1 MEPSNAS
8 TAGLRAL
15 DRLPPLFR
23 RRLRPPC
30 VALRRLPFSR
40 AAGGS
45 SDSSY
50 GGFFIRGVAQRAE
63 RGRFTLRA
71 ERGRFTLRR
80 GRFTLRRGW
89 FTLRVRTGHW
99 HVGVGITTGGHC
111 VARGVRFIVFTGT
124 NRHLGWI
131 WSRRATCSNSLS
143 LTVRTTVTKLPDG
156 VACVRFT
163 AALALRAAFLWANS
177 SHSSRSWSSLFSVA
191 IFPSSLPKTRLRRC
205 QLVCAYSM
213 VLTHSTT

>member
-30 VALRRLPFSR
+30 VALRRLPFSC

-63 RGRFTLRA
+63 
-71 ERGRFTLRR
+71 R